1 MAPNNQH
8 VAVQAQTG
16 GNPPTDCGDTV
27 VVMTP
32 SAIGG
37 ESWAGG
43 KLSSLRKVGDNRSGG
58 GMMRRRM
65 LGGDVAS
72 LSSLSSNAGFLFHWL
87 VAVIPSVEM
96 R

>member
-8 VAVQAQTG
+8 EAIQAQTG
-16 GNPPTDCGDTV
+16 GHLPADPGDTV
-27 VVMTP
+27 VGMTL

-37 ESWAGG
+37 ESWEGG
-43 KLSSLRKVGDNRSGG
+43 TLSSLRKVGDNRSGG
-58 GMMRRRM
+58 GTMRRRT
-65 LGGDVAS
+65 LGGDFDS

-96 R
+96 